1 MWKNRLCYLALLAC
15 TGLFFICYDG
25 YLSLYVFSLSL
36 LLPFVSLAVSLPGML
51 GVRAVLSAGGAG
63 ASGVPCARKGE
74 NIPLRLRVWN
84 VTPFSSG
91 RIRVRLSVE
100 NTLTGQR
107 EQERFSISAS
117 PLPQVLEHQLSSR
130 ACGQLLCR
138 MERAWVSDYLGLF
151 SLPLLH
157 NPRQEAAAFFWP
169 AVHPLVLELQE
180 SSVPD
185 SEGERYS
192 QTKPGDDPTE
202 LFALRD

>member
-117 PLPQVLEHQLSSR
+117 PLP
-130 ACGQLLCR
+130 
-138 MERAWVSDYLGLF
+138 
-151 SLPLLH
+151 
-157 NPRQEAAAFFWP
+157 
-169 AVHPLVLELQE
+169 
-180 SSVPD
+180 
-185 SEGERYS
+185 
-192 QTKPGDDPTE
+192 
-202 LFALRD
+202 